1 MKRRN
6 ARVIAV
12 CIGLGA
18 ASALAHASLSAPSD
32 ARIGFQATGPAG
44 MKIEGTTT
52 ELTVVESDANVTLEV
67 PLAGLKTGIDLRD
80 QHMREKYLEVPR
92 YPSASLVVARGA
104 LALPPAGAQTE
115 ADAPA
120 TLKLHGQVRPV
131 TVHYQTKADG
141 AGLAVHGSFRIK
153 MTDFGISVP
162 SYLGVTVKP
171 DVDVNASFHVHG
183 G

>member
-1 MKRRN
+1 MKQRH
-6 ARVIAV
+6 ATMVAV

-18 ASALAHASLSAPSD
+18 LSAAAHAALSAPSD
-32 ARIGFQATGPAG
+32 ARIVFQAVGPAG
-44 MKIEGTTT
+44 MKIEGNTT

-67 PLAGLKTGIDLRD
+67 PLGGLKTGIDLRD

-92 YPSASLVVARGA
+92 YPSASLVVPRSA
-104 LALPPAGAQTE
+104 LTLPQVGAQTE

-131 TVHYQTKADG
+131 TVHYQAKSDG
-141 AGLAVHGSFRIK
+141 GALAVHGSFHIK
-153 MTDFGISVP
+153 MTDFGITVP

-171 DVDVNASFHVHG
+171 NVDVTASFHVHG

>member
-1 MKRRN
+1 M
-6 ARVIAV
+6 VAV

-18 ASALAHASLSAPSD
+18 LSAAAQASLSAPSD
-32 ARIGFQATGPAG
+32 ARVAFQATGPAG
-44 MKIEGTTT
+44 MKIEGATA

-67 PLAGLKTGIDLRD
+67 PLGGLKTGIDLRD

-92 YPSASLVVARGA
+92 YPSASLVVARSA
-104 LALPPAGAQTE
+104 LALAQPGAQTE

-131 TVHYQTKADG
+131 TVHYQTKAD
-141 AGLAVHGSFRIK
+141 AGGLLVHGNFHIK
-153 MTDFGISVP
+153 MTDFGITVP

-171 DVDVNASFHVHG
+171 DVDVNATFHVHG